1 MVTPQSKV
9 GGTRSPRGL
18 MEAIAGNAQDYIVHP
33 TKLITANGEALPRG
47 KNDKMRI
54 LQNCGTVAVK
64 YLLSD
69 VEDARADHFHGV
81 LMAGAAQD
89 DGSGGVI
96 DFSNI
101 STRISIYA
109 ASAPRVAVVRITA
122 PEALL

>member
-18 MEAIAGNAQDYIVHP
+18 MEAIAGNAQDYLIHP
-33 TKLITANGEALPRG
+33 AKLIVANGEAIPRG

-54 LQNCGTVAVK
+54 LQNCGAVAVK

-69 VEDARADHFHGV
+69 TEDASAALFHGV
-81 LMAGAAQD
+81 LMAGASQD
-89 DGSGGVI
+89 DGAGGVI

-109 ASAPRVAVVRITA
+109 ATAPRVSVIRITA